1 MARVVKKHEVRKK
14 EFLDTAQE
22 LFFSRGYE
30 QTSVETIIKK
40 IGLSKGSFYYYFK
53 SKEDLLDQLT
63 IRVSERIL
71 REIQKVTQKKD
82 LNATEKLN
90 QAYQVVGNIKLKNM
104 ALMKV
109 LLETLDKKNIF
120 FNTKLLPIV
129 QN

>member
-1 MARVVKKHEVRKK
+1 VVKKHEVRKK

>member
-71 REIQKVTQKKD
+71 REIQKVAQRKD

>member
-1 MARVVKKHEVRKK
+1 MVKKHEVRKK